1 MVGAHVQI
9 NVLMTQEESPFRDRG
24 PVSNEMALN
33 ALLHG
38 DIDVVG
44 RMPWSSNATFL
55 VDISHEHLALQ
66 GIYKP
71 ARGERPLWDFPDRL
85 FLREVASFELS
96 DCLGWDIVPPTVSRD
111 GPLGDGSIQL
121 LSLIHI

>member
-38 DIDVVG
+38 DID
-44 RMPWSSNATFL
+44 
-55 VDISHEHLALQ
+55 
-66 GIYKP
+66 
-71 ARGERPLWDFPDRL
+71 
-85 FLREVASFELS
+85 
-96 DCLGWDIVPPTVSRD
+96 
-111 GPLGDGSIQL
+111 